1 LRLQA
6 LNFAVGLSPGARDG
20 NKPEP
25 MRKYEKTQILKNVGS
40 SWSALVTNVLVGIF
54 LSPLILHRLGDAAYG
69 IWVLIFSVTGYY
81 GLFDLGIR
89 SSIIR
94 YVSKYTATGENEK
107 LARFVNTSLFA
118 YTVIG
123 AVSMTLTVVLSSNV
137 ESLFRI
143 PPGMHTQSHILLLLV
158 GASVSL
164 GFPLGV
170 FGGMLEG
177 LQRFYILNWTS
188 IGSTL
193 LRAALIVH
201 FLNRGYGLITVALI
215 TVALPVLSSIVRAV
229 VVFRLRPVPLGLRY
243 IDKDSFRQMATYGG
257 TTFLVIVAGQLRFRT
272 DELVL
277 GRMMSTVA
285 ITYFSI
291 GARIVDY
298 SQEFVSSM
306 AQVFVPM
313 ASQSEAKGE
322 LDRLRKVYIAGNRAC
337 ALLILPI
344 TVILILLGKHVI
356 RIWVGARYVPH
367 SYPVLVVLII
377 PYTLM
382 LMQAASGRVLFGIG
396 KHQSLAKVTL
406 IEGIANLILSIALVP
421 PLGVVGDAL
430 GTAIPLGCTFLLFM
444 PRHLKRQLGVPVGS
458 FVRQAYLLP
467 LLLNLPL
474 VGVVWLANRFF
485 TPRNLIQLVIEIGA
499 AFLIYGVGVLWA
511 YKTGRVFRV
520 TETGSPVPPQSPQ
533 VVTEPVISVEYQ
545 EES

>member
-1 LRLQA
+1 
-6 LNFAVGLSPGARDG
+6 
-20 NKPEP
+20 
-25 MRKYEKTQILKNVGS
+25 MRKYEKKQILKNVGS
-40 SWSALVTNVLVGIF
+40 SWSALGTNVLVGIF

-94 YVSKYTATGENEK
+94 YVSKYTATGEDEK

-118 YTVIG
+118 YTMIG
-123 AVSMTLTVVLSSNV
+123 AITMTLTVVLSSHV
-137 ESLFRI
+137 ETLFRI

-158 GASVSL
+158 GAAVSL

-170 FGGMLEG
+170 FAGMLEG

-291 GARIVDY
+291 GARIVD
-298 SQEFVSSM
+298 
-306 AQVFVPM
+306 
-313 ASQSEAKGE
+313 
-322 LDRLRKVYIAGNRAC
+322 
-337 ALLILPI
+337 
-344 TVILILLGKHVI
+344 
-356 RIWVGARYVPH
+356 
-367 SYPVLVVLII
+367 
-377 PYTLM
+377 
-382 LMQAASGRVLFGIG
+382 
-396 KHQSLAKVTL
+396 
-406 IEGIANLILSIALVP
+406 
-421 PLGVVGDAL
+421 
-430 GTAIPLGCTFLLFM
+430 
-444 PRHLKRQLGVPVGS
+444 
-458 FVRQAYLLP
+458 
-467 LLLNLPL
+467 
-474 VGVVWLANRFF
+474 
-485 TPRNLIQLVIEIGA
+485 
-499 AFLIYGVGVLWA
+499 
-511 YKTGRVFRV
+511 
-520 TETGSPVPPQSPQ
+520 
-533 VVTEPVISVEYQ
+533 
-545 EES
+545 